1 MGTKALI
8 KKIPHSEVFKLED
21 LVPVDANQVSS
32 MTVVQKP
39 SIGMT
44 LFSLGEGEG
53 IKMHTSAGD
62 AMVQILA
69 GVAEIII
76 GEEKYLVHRGETI
89 ILPANIPHALNAIQS
104 FQMLLIVVKP
114 DKQ

>member
-1 MGTKALI
+1 MGADSLI
-8 KKIPHSEVFKLED
+8 KKIPHSQVIKLED
-21 LVPVDANQVSS
+21 MVAVDANQVSS
-32 MTVVQKP
+32 MTLVQRP

-53 IKMHTSAGD
+53 IKMHTSPGD
-62 AMVQILA
+62 AMVQILS
-69 GVAEIII
+69 GIAEIII
-76 GEEKYLVHRGETI
+76 GEEKHLVHGGKTI
-89 ILPANIPHALNAIQS
+89 ILPANIPHALHAIKS

>member
-1 MGTKALI
+1 MGADSLI
-8 KKIPHSEVFKLED
+8 KKIPHSQVIKLED
-21 LVPVDANQVSS
+21 MVAVDANQVSS
-32 MTVVQKP
+32 MTLVQRP

-53 IKMHTSAGD
+53 IKMHTSPGD
-62 AMVQILA
+62 AMVQILS
-69 GVAEIII
+69 GIAEIMI
-76 GEEKYLVHRGETI
+76 GEEKHLVHGGETI
-89 ILPANIPHALNAIQS
+89 ILPANIPHALHAIKS

>member
-1 MGTKALI
+1 MEKQLLI
-8 KKIPHSEVFKLED
+8 KKAPHSEVFRLED
-21 LVPVDANQVSS
+21 LVQVEANQVSS
-32 MTVVQKP
+32 MTLVQKP

-53 IKMHTSAGD
+53 IKMHTSPGD
-62 AMVQILA
+62 AMAQILS
-69 GVAEIII
+69 GKAEIII
-76 GEEKYLVHRGETI
+76 GEETYTVQAGETI
-89 ILPANIPHALNAIQS
+89 IMPADIPHSLQAVES

>member
-1 MGTKALI
+1 MGADSLI
-8 KKIPHSEVFKLED
+8 KKIPLSQVIKLEEM
-21 LVPVDANQVSS
+21 VAVEANQVSS
-32 MTVVQKP
+32 MTLVQRP

-53 IKMHTSAGD
+53 IKMHTSPGD
-62 AMVQILA
+62 AMVQILS
-69 GVAEIII
+69 GIAEIII
-76 GEEKYLVHRGETI
+76 GEEKHLVHGGETI
-89 ILPANIPHALNAIQS
+89 ILPANIPHALHAIKS

>member
-1 MGTKALI
+1 MGADSLI
-8 KKIPHSEVFKLED
+8 KKIPHSQVIKLED
-21 LVPVDANQVSS
+21 MVAVDANQVSS
-32 MTVVQKP
+32 MTLVQRP

-53 IKMHTSAGD
+53 IKMHTSPGD
-62 AMVQILA
+62 AMVQILS
-69 GVAEIII
+69 GIAEIII
-76 GEEKYLVHRGETI
+76 GEEKYLVHGGETI
-89 ILPANIPHALNAIQS
+89 ILPANIPHALHAIKS

>member
-1 MGTKALI
+1 MGADSLM
-8 KKIPHSEVFKLED
+8 KKIPHSQVIKLED
-21 LVPVDANQVSS
+21 MVAVDANQVSS
-32 MTVVQKP
+32 MTLVQRP

-53 IKMHTSAGD
+53 IKMHTSPGD
-62 AMVQILA
+62 AMVQILS
-69 GVAEIII
+69 GIAEIMI
-76 GEEKYLVHRGETI
+76 GEEKHLVHGGETI
-89 ILPANIPHALNAIQS
+89 ILPANIPHALHAIKS

>member
-1 MGTKALI
+1 MGADSLI
-8 KKIPHSEVFKLED
+8 KKIPHSQVIKLED
-21 LVPVDANQVSS
+21 MVAVDANQVSS
-32 MTVVQKP
+32 MTLVQRP

-53 IKMHTSAGD
+53 IKMHISPGD
-62 AMVQILA
+62 AMVQILS
-69 GVAEIII
+69 GIAEIII
-76 GEEKYLVHRGETI
+76 GEEKHLVHGGETI
-89 ILPANIPHALNAIQS
+89 ILPANIPHALHAIKS